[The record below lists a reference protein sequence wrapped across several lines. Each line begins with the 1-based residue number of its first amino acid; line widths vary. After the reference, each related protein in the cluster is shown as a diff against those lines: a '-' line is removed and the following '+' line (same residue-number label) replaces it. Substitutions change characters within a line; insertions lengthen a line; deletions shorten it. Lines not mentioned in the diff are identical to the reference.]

1 MREKIRMDKAER
13 DDYNKKLELSEI
25 IKLVQY
31 EKVAAQAQMKKNKQN
46 IKTSFS
52 QNERDL
58 KEYNRLL

>member
-31 EKVAAQAQMKKNKQN
+31 EKVAAQAQMKKKKQN